1 MAMIP
6 FTPMTAATIAT
17 TSLASII
24 GVVAPAALAAALT
37 IAGVAAAEVDH
48 EVEDWLKRVP
58 LLAWVLLP
66 RMRLGR
72 EMRGRGMIVSDR
84 DRVCS
89 W

>member
-6 FTPMTAATIAT
+6 STPMTAATIAT

-24 GVVAPAALAAALT
+24 GVAAALAVALT

-48 EVEDWLKRVP
+48 KVEDWLKLVP
-58 LLAWVLLP
+58 LLVWVLLP
-66 RMRLGR
+66 RTRLGR
-72 EMRGRGMIVSDR
+72 GMRGRGMIVSDR